1 MQCVA
6 QTPSFEASAKDCGM
20 SDDEKHKIVTF
31 IAENPDAGDL
41 IKGTGGA
48 RKVRFPFKKKGKS
61 GGVRIVTYFCGEDIP
76 VFLLDVF
83 KKGDKINL
91 SQAERNELKA
101 VLGSMAENYRAAN
114 KAKLAQLQERT
125 G

>member
-6 QTPSFEASAKDCGM
+6 QTPTFESSAKDCGM
-20 SDDEKHKIVTF
+20 SDDEKHKVVTF
-31 IAENPDAGDL
+31 VAENPDAGDL

-48 RKVRFPFKKKGKS
+48 RKIRFPFKSKGKS
-61 GGVRIVTYFCGEDIP
+61 GGVRVVTYYCGEDIP

-101 VLGSMAENYRAAN
+101 LLGDMADDYRAAN
-114 KAKLAQLQERT
+114 RAKLAQLQERV